1 MDSMILLVAMIAV
14 FYFII
19 IRPENKRKK
28 QAETMRNSLKKGE
41 RITTIGGMV
50 GRIVQVNDTPV
61 VFETSED
68 RVRVEIAKW
77 GIQSTES
84 MEAAA
89 QKSSKKSKKGEEKKE
104 EAPAVE
110 AEQPKVVEAPVEKE
124 DKSSYDPEIKKGKKE
139 NGISKPPLAYA
150 HVGECGGGFF
160 CGTDGINGL
169 VCEKMRAGH
178 VCMLCSRI
186 CAAGADG
193 GTDAWRR
200 DRRGKNR
207 RGDAC
212 FCGDRGLCRVQRG
225 E

>member
-14 FYFII
+14 FYFLI

-50 GRIVQVNDTPV
+50 GRIVQVNDTTV

-89 QKSSKKSKKGEEKKE
+89 AQKGKKSVPAKKDEKKE
-104 EAPAVE
+104 EEPAAKAEEPKMVE
-110 AEQPKVVEAPVEKE
+110 AAEVPAAKEEQKEEKP
-124 DKSSYDPEIKKGKKE
+124 SYGPEIK
-139 NGISKPPLAYA
+139 
-150 HVGECGGGFF
+150 
-160 CGTDGINGL
+160 
-169 VCEKMRAGH
+169 
-178 VCMLCSRI
+178 
-186 CAAGADG
+186 
-193 GTDAWRR
+193 
-200 DRRGKNR
+200 
-207 RGDAC
+207 
-212 FCGDRGLCRVQRG
+212 
-225 E
+225 

>member
-50 GRIVQVNDTPV
+50 GRIVQVNDTTV

-68 RVRVEIAKW
+68 RVRIEIAKW

-89 QKSSKKSKKGEEKKE
+89 AQKGKKSVPAKKDEKKE
-104 EAPAVE
+104 EEPAAKAEEPKTVEAAEAPAAKE
-110 AEQPKVVEAPVEKE
+110 EQKEEKP
-124 DKSSYDPEIKKGKKE
+124 SYDPEIK
-139 NGISKPPLAYA
+139 
-150 HVGECGGGFF
+150 
-160 CGTDGINGL
+160 
-169 VCEKMRAGH
+169 
-178 VCMLCSRI
+178 
-186 CAAGADG
+186 
-193 GTDAWRR
+193 
-200 DRRGKNR
+200 
-207 RGDAC
+207 
-212 FCGDRGLCRVQRG
+212 
-225 E
+225 

>member
-50 GRIVQVNDTPV
+50 GRIVQVNDTTV

-68 RVRVEIAKW
+68 RVRVEITKW

-110 AEQPKVVEAPVEKE
+110 AEQPKVVEAPAEKE
-124 DKSSYDPEIKKGKKE
+124 NKSSDDPEIK
-139 NGISKPPLAYA
+139 
-150 HVGECGGGFF
+150 
-160 CGTDGINGL
+160 
-169 VCEKMRAGH
+169 
-178 VCMLCSRI
+178 
-186 CAAGADG
+186 
-193 GTDAWRR
+193 
-200 DRRGKNR
+200 
-207 RGDAC
+207 
-212 FCGDRGLCRVQRG
+212 
-225 E
+225 

>member
-50 GRIVQVNDTPV
+50 GRIVQVNDTTV

-68 RVRVEIAKW
+68 RVRVEITKW

-104 EAPAVE
+104 EAPAINNV
-110 AEQPKVVEAPVEKE
+110 AASTTLG
-124 DKSSYDPEIKKGKKE
+124 DIDA
-139 NGISKPPLAYA
+139 LAA
-150 HVGECGGGFF
+150 
-160 CGTDGINGL
+160 L
-169 VCEKMRAGH
+169 KEKME
-178 VCMLCSRI
+178 
-186 CAAGADG
+186 
-193 GTDAWRR
+193 
-200 DRRGKNR
+200 K
-207 RGDAC
+207 
-212 FCGDRGLCRVQRG
+212 G

>member
-14 FYFII
+14 FYFIV

-50 GRIVQVNDTPV
+50 GRIVQVNDTTV

-89 QKSSKKSKKGEEKKE
+89 QKSSKKSKKEEEKKE

-110 AEQPKVVEAPVEKE
+110 AEQPKVVEAPAEKE
-124 DKSSYDPEIKKGKKE
+124 DKSSYDPEIK
-139 NGISKPPLAYA
+139 
-150 HVGECGGGFF
+150 
-160 CGTDGINGL
+160 
-169 VCEKMRAGH
+169 
-178 VCMLCSRI
+178 
-186 CAAGADG
+186 
-193 GTDAWRR
+193 
-200 DRRGKNR
+200 
-207 RGDAC
+207 
-212 FCGDRGLCRVQRG
+212 
-225 E
+225 

>member
-14 FYFII
+14 FYFLI
-19 IRPENKRKK
+19 IRPENKRNK

-50 GRIVQVNDTPV
+50 GRIVQVNDTTV

-89 QKSSKKSKKGEEKKE
+89 QKGGKKSKKDEEKKE

-110 AEQPKVVEAPVEKE
+110 AEQPKVVEAPAEKE
-124 DKSSYDPEIKKGKKE
+124 DKSSYDPEIK
-139 NGISKPPLAYA
+139 
-150 HVGECGGGFF
+150 
-160 CGTDGINGL
+160 
-169 VCEKMRAGH
+169 
-178 VCMLCSRI
+178 
-186 CAAGADG
+186 
-193 GTDAWRR
+193 
-200 DRRGKNR
+200 
-207 RGDAC
+207 
-212 FCGDRGLCRVQRG
+212 
-225 E
+225 